1 MSTQKISNKFRGWAA
16 IAKSEPLQQMEFEV
30 PELSADEVEIAVDY
44 CGLCHSDLSMID
56 NEWGVSRYPF
66 VPGHEAV
73 GRVVGLGANVRAL
86 QIGQQVGVGW
96 HSGSC
101 MSCGTCLEGSQHLCS
116 KVQPTI
122 IGHQGGFADRLRA
135 HWAWAVPLPKGIDP
149 SLAGPLFCGGLTVF
163 TPLLEFD
170 VKPTHRVGVVGIG
183 GLGHLALRFL
193 RAWGCEVVAITSTA
207 SKQEEALQLG
217 AHRVVVSND
226 TTAMASLACSLDMV
240 LVTASASL
248 NWDALIASLR
258 ANGRMHV
265 VGMPLD
271 AIPVRAMSLIRLQRS
286 ISGSPTGSPTTLAT
300 MLEFCA
306 RHSIAPQVEH
316 FPMSDINTAL
326 HHLREGKARYR
337 VVLCN
342 NDLRGGNH

>member
-1 MSTQKISNKFRGWAA
+1 MSDQTINNRFNGWAA
-16 IAKSEPLQQMEFEV
+16 VAKGAPLQLTEFEV
-30 PELSADEVEIAVDY
+30 PQLSADEVEITVDY

-66 VPGHEAV
+66 VPGHEVV
-73 GRVVGLGANVRAL
+73 GRVVRLGTNVRTL
-86 QIGQQVGVGW
+86 KIGQQVGVGW
-96 HSGSC
+96 YSGSC
-101 MSCGTCLEGSQHLCS
+101 MCCSSCLQGTQQLCGS
-116 KVQPTI
+116 VQPTI

-135 HWAWAVPLPKGIDP
+135 HWAWAVPLPEAIDP

-163 TPLLEFD
+163 TPLLDFD
-170 VKPTHRVGVVGIG
+170 IRPTHRVGVVGIG

-217 AHRVVVSND
+217 AHRVVASND
-226 TTAMASLACSLDMV
+226 TEAMAALACTLDMV

-258 ANGRMHV
+258 ANGRLHI
-265 VGMPLD
+265 VGMPLE
-271 AIPVRAMSLIRLQRS
+271 AIPVRAMNLIRLQRS
-286 ISGSPTGSPTTLAT
+286 VSGSPTGSPSTLAT

-306 RHSIAPQVEH
+306 RHGIVPQVEH
-316 FPMSDINTAL
+316 FPMSEINAAL
-326 HHLREGKARYR
+326 QHLREGKARYR
-337 VVLCN
+337 VVLS
-342 NDLRGGNH
+342 NDTSGVNS

>member
-1 MSTQKISNKFRGWAA
+1 M
-16 IAKSEPLQQMEFEV
+16 
-30 PELSADEVEIAVDY
+30 
-44 CGLCHSDLSMID
+44 
-56 NEWGVSRYPF
+56 
-66 VPGHEAV
+66 
-73 GRVVGLGANVRAL
+73 
-86 QIGQQVGVGW
+86 
-96 HSGSC
+96 
-101 MSCGTCLEGSQHLCS
+101 
-116 KVQPTI
+116 
-122 IGHQGGFADRLRA
+122 
-135 HWAWAVPLPKGIDP
+135 
-149 SLAGPLFCGGLTVF
+149 
-163 TPLLEFD
+163 
-170 VKPTHRVGVVGIG
+170 
-183 GLGHLALRFL
+183 
-193 RAWGCEVVAITSTA
+193 VAITSTA

-316 FPMSDINTAL
+316 FPMSNINTAL
-326 HHLREGKARYR
+326 QHLREGKARYR

-342 NDLRGGNH
+342 NDLRGGTISEWFTVSGRIEREGESILRESVIAFLPDQVFSWADEAGHPFTS